1 MSRLICSL
9 GAGQAMNLFRAL
21 IPCALQ
27 RSCWTG
33 DERMTGRMGASA
45 SNPTGESQSRVGSMT
60 QAVRLSTGFHSGI
73 APSGTSDQLSV
84 VVR

>member
-1 MSRLICSL
+1 MITDSQ

-45 SNPTGESQSRVGSMT
+45 SNPAGEPQIRVGSTT
-60 QAVRLSTGFHSGI
+60 QGSLSSAGFHTGI